1 MAQAS
6 HRFRGH
12 VHEGKPKARGNV
24 GRDAAEIRRMALA
37 GAAFFDVAMVQGTCL
52 RNPIFGRINF
62 LLQSPLYWGYPSIS
76 VKVEIS

>member
-1 MAQAS
+1 MAQAT

-52 RNPIFGRINF
+52 RNPFCVDQLFIAMTTALGLKALF
-62 LLQSPLYWGYPSIS
+62 S
-76 VKVEIS
+76 VSRQ